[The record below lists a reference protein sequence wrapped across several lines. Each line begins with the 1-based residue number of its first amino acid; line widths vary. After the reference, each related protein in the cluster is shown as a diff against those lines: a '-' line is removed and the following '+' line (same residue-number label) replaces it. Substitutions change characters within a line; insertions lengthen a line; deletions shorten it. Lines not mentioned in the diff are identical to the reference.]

1 MTKQRRN
8 EVTPPLSPAF
18 VLRAAASP
26 ADVAT
31 ARALFEEYQRS
42 LGFSLCF
49 QNFDAELAGLPGA
62 YAPPEGRLLL
72 AFSGDRPAGCIA
84 LRTIGQGI
92 CEMKRL
98 WVRPAFRGT
107 GLGRRLAGAV
117 IAEARVIGYHSIR
130 LDTLP
135 SMKAAQALYESLGF
149 EDIPPYNDHPIEG
162 TRFMEAALR

>member
-1 MTKQRRN
+1 MHTVPTLIRN
-8 EVTPPLSPAF
+8 ADGT
-18 VLRAAASP
+18 

-49 QNFDAELAGLPGA
+49 QNFDAELAALPGA

-72 AFSGDRPAGCIA
+72 AFAGGEPAGCVA
-84 LRTIGQGI
+84 FRKLGEGI

-107 GLGRRLAGAV
+107 GLGRRLAESLM
-117 IAEARVIGYHSIR
+117 AEARAIGYRAVR

-135 SMKAAQALYESLGF
+135 SMAAAQALYLSLGF
-149 EDIPPYNDHPIEG
+149 RDIPPYNDHPIEG
-162 TRFMEAALR
+162 TRFMEAILPPP

>member
-1 MTKQRRN
+1 MSRTTDVGR
-8 EVTPPLSPAF
+8 F
-18 VLRAAASP
+18 DLRQAVSP

-31 ARALFEEYQRS
+31 ARALFEEYQES
-42 LGFSLCF
+42 LGISLCF

-72 AFSGDRPAGCIA
+72 ASARAEPAGCIA
-84 LRTIGQGI
+84 LRKIEEGT

-107 GLGRRLAGAV
+107 GLGRRLAETLM
-117 IAEARVIGYHSIR
+117 AEARAIGYRRVR

-149 EDIPPYNDHPIEG
+149 TDILPYNDHPIEG
-162 TRFMEAALR
+162 TRFMEALLAAG

>member
-1 MTKQRRN
+1 MSTVPTLTRN
-8 EVTPPLSPAF
+8 ADGSADF
-18 VLRAAASP
+18 AA
-26 ADVAT
+26 

-72 AFSGDRPAGCIA
+72 AFADDAPAGCIA
-84 LRTIGQGI
+84 LRKIEEEI

-107 GLGRRLAGAV
+107 GLGRRLV
-117 IAEARVIGYHSIR
+117 EDVLREARGIGYRRIR

-135 SMKAAQALYESLGF
+135 SMTAAQALYLSLGF
-149 EDIPPYNDHPIEG
+149 TDIPPYNDHPIEG
-162 TRFMEAALR
+162 TRFMEAPLA

>member
-1 MTKQRRN
+1 MSTAPTLIRN
-8 EVTPPLSPAF
+8 ADG
-18 VLRAAASP
+18 P

-31 ARALFEEYQRS
+31 ARILFEEYQQS

-62 YAPPEGRLLL
+62 YAPPAGRLLL
-72 AFSGDRPAGCIA
+72 AFAGAEPAGCVA
-84 LRTIGQGI
+84 LRKIGEEI

-107 GLGRRLAGAV
+107 GLGRRLAETLL
-117 IAEARVIGYHSIR
+117 AEARAIGYRRIR

-135 SMKAAQALYESLGF
+135 SMTAAQSLYLSLGF
-149 EDIPPYNDHPIEG
+149 ADIPPYNDHPIEG
-162 TRFMEAALR
+162 TRFMEAILPPP

>member
-1 MTKQRRN
+1 MNTVPTLIRN
-8 EVTPPLSPAF
+8 ADGSADF
-18 VLRAAASP
+18 AA
-26 ADVAT
+26 
-31 ARALFEEYQRS
+31 ARALFEEYQQS

-72 AFSGDRPAGCIA
+72 AFSGDEPAGCIA
-84 LRTIGQGI
+84 LRKIGEEI

-107 GLGRRLAGAV
+107 GLGRRLAESV
-117 IAEARVIGYHSIR
+117 MAEAGAIGYRRIR

-135 SMKAAQALYESLGF
+135 SMAAAQALYLSLGF
-149 EDIPPYNDHPIEG
+149 ADIPPYNDHPIEG
-162 TRFMEAALR
+162 TRFMEATLA

>member
-1 MTKQRRN
+1 VIR
-8 EVTPPLSPAF
+8 EAV
-18 VLRAAASP
+18 SP
-26 ADVAT
+26 ADVVT
-31 ARALFEEYQRS
+31 ARALFEEYQES

-72 AFSGDRPAGCIA
+72 AFAGSEPAGCIA
-84 LRTIGQGI
+84 LRKIEEET

-107 GLGRRLAGAV
+107 GLGRRLVEALM
-117 IAEARVIGYHSIR
+117 AEARAIGYRAVR

-135 SMKAAQALYESLGF
+135 SMKAAQALYASLGF
-149 EDIPPYNDHPIEG
+149 RDIPPYNDHPIEG
-162 TRFMEAALR
+162 TRFMEATLA

>member
-1 MTKQRRN
+1 MSAA
-8 EVTPPLSPAF
+8 PLIRPASS
-18 VLRAAASP
+18 AP
-26 ADVAT
+26 DVGI
-31 ARALFEEYQRS
+31 ARLLLEEYQAS

-72 AFSGDRPAGCIA
+72 AFASGGPAGCIA
-84 LRTIGQGI
+84 LRKIADDI

-107 GLGRRLAGAV
+107 GLGRRLAESLLG
-117 IAEARVIGYHSIR
+117 EARTIGYRRIR

-135 SMKAAQALYESLGF
+135 SMGRAQALYVSLGF
-149 EDIPPYNDHPIEG
+149 RDIPPYNDHPIEG
-162 TRFMEAALR
+162 TRFMEAPLG

>member
-1 MTKQRRN
+1 MT
-8 EVTPPLSPAF
+8 
-18 VLRAAASP
+18 AAASGNVEIRQ
-26 ADVAT
+26 AASAGDVAA

-72 AFSGDRPAGCIA
+72 ALAGGDAAGCVA
-84 LRTIGQGI
+84 LRKIGEEI

-98 WVRPAFRGT
+98 WVKPAFRAT
-107 GLGRRLAGAV
+107 GLGRRLAETLM
-117 IAEARVIGYHSIR
+117 AEARVIGYRRVR

-135 SMKAAQALYESLGF
+135 SMKAAQALYLSLGF
-149 EDIPPYNDHPIEG
+149 VDIPPYNDHPIEG
-162 TRFMEAALR
+162 TRFMEAALA